1 MDPNN
6 VNGGA
11 LLPDDNVDQNNI
23 VNGALSGH
31 VESSPSSG
39 ERPSKRLRRSP
50 SGNDTQAGNDAPV
63 PAEQLSLPAE
73 VWADVMKF
81 LPLSDILTCGA
92 VSRSLLHETMPLLT
106 LLRIDKAS
114 QMHLGVATRFRDVTE
129 IHIHSLMKE
138 VLIEID
144 IDGGEIKDVVVDLET
159 RIKSIPFISRFLPT
173 LERVHFG
180 GKNQNGRDVEGFVP
194 ADAYFFEG
202 DDIYPHDGPWESMKA
217 FIDMI
222 SGAFCVGAF
231 PRHLNISGLAC
242 PNIVNSIGRDCTT
255 CQRAC
260 KSFPLES
267 VVAFESKGSSSSSAR
282 SGRPYGLDV
291 CLPVA
296 EIESIIENRA
306 GGKELLRSDARL
318 LRLLGSG
325 RRWELKPDDNSGRAL
340 LIVKYTQTQLDE
352 IKRVIQY
359 AELDVKKLSPQKV
372 HEAVSNSFLGGRSLP
387 QNSQCHLSDESLLYL
402 KDEVGLFI
410 DTSRSRLVVSSSDIC
425 PYLKPIVNIL
435 VKFYDEG
442 SISPFRFRH
451 TAIVGDCFKL
461 LRRLLEFES
470 DIAMEGVNDA
480 IPGLAKALD
489 LQTNKENQIEAASAL
504 GIIFAKG
511 TEEQRKQVVD
521 AGVIPKFTRIL
532 NSSEDSITKIALLG
546 LVDILVGEK
555 KEHVEAMVKA
565 GGIPK
570 LVEMLH
576 SSDDVRVKGSHSLLI
591 IAASDHIQDVI
602 DAKAHDGLFRM
613 ILSDEQVEHLPKC
626 SILLRKIFEVGNP
639 PIQQAIESNLLPRLV
654 QILKRSQVK
663 TVEANLAFVC
673 ISLASLANEDNIE
686 LLTRDTGLLPLL
698 VGLQDSS
705 IEAVSVQAA
714 TCLDHVAKI
723 QTSFDVECE
732 EPLSWGEYRVLELV
746 DSDDVSAASF
756 EEAVE
761 VSDEQVELE
770 EQQAKAANASIRVYQ
785 ADLSA
790 NAGEERE
797 TPSLL
802 GIPRGLLQKILIY
815 ATETQTELNILATV
829 CRKFCTTIVG
839 TCVSDEDM
847 AEIRALHPSH
857 RYRATTVG
865 LRNIRRFQKYTDNE
879 IMEVLCDKG
888 LVDEHECFYADE
900 LHKLAANILARMNPF
915 GATVSFRLRG
925 DTVVHLFGA
934 YLKCCIL

>member
-1 MDPNN
+1 
-6 VNGGA
+6 
-11 LLPDDNVDQNNI
+11 
-23 VNGALSGH
+23 
-31 VESSPSSG
+31 
-39 ERPSKRLRRSP
+39 
-50 SGNDTQAGNDAPV
+50 
-63 PAEQLSLPAE
+63 
-73 VWADVMKF
+73 
-81 LPLSDILTCGA
+81 
-92 VSRSLLHETMPLLT
+92 
-106 LLRIDKAS
+106 
-114 QMHLGVATRFRDVTE
+114 
-129 IHIHSLMKE
+129 
-138 VLIEID
+138 
-144 IDGGEIKDVVVDLET
+144 
-159 RIKSIPFISRFLPT
+159 
-173 LERVHFG
+173 
-180 GKNQNGRDVEGFVP
+180 
-194 ADAYFFEG
+194 
-202 DDIYPHDGPWESMKA
+202 
-217 FIDMI
+217 MI
-222 SGAFCVGAF
+222 SGAFGIGAF
-231 PRHLNISGLAC
+231 PSHLKISGLAC
-242 PNIVNSIGRDCTT
+242 PNIVNSMGRDCTT

-267 VVAFESKGSSSSSAR
+267 VVAFESDGSSSNNAR

-296 EIESIIENRA
+296 EIESIIESRP
-306 GGKELLRSDARL
+306 GGKELLRSDSRL

-325 RRWELKPDDNSGRAL
+325 RRWDLKPDDNSGQAL
-340 LIVKYTQTQLDE
+340 LIVKYTQAQLDE

-359 AELDVKKLSPQKV
+359 AELDVKKLCPQKV
-372 HEAVSNSFLGGRSLP
+372 HEAVSTSFLGGRSLP
-387 QNSQCHLSDESLLYL
+387 QNSQCYLSDESLLYL

-410 DTSRSRLVVSSSDIC
+410 DTSRSRLCISSSDIR

-435 VKFYDEG
+435 VEYFDEQ
-442 SISPFRFRH
+442 SISPFRYE
-451 TAIVGDCFKL
+451 AILSDCFKL

-470 DIAMEGVNDA
+470 DTAMEGVNDA
-480 IPGLAKALD
+480 IPCLVKALD
-489 LQTNKENQIEAASAL
+489 FQTKEENQLEAASAL

-532 NSSEDSITKIALLG
+532 NSSEDSVTKIALLG

-565 GGIPK
+565 GGIPR

-613 ILSDEQVEHLPKC
+613 ILSDDQVEHLPKC

-639 PIQQAIESNLLPRLV
+639 PIQQAIDANLLPRLV

-673 ISLASLANEDNIE
+673 ISLASLANKDNIE
-686 LLTRDTGLLPLL
+686 SLTRDTGLLPLL

-785 ADLSA
+785 AEPSA
-790 NAGEERE
+790 HAGEERE

-802 GIPRGLLQKILIY
+802 GIPRGLLQTILIY

-829 CRKFCTTIVG
+829 CRKFRKTLVG
-839 TCVSDEDM
+839 TCVNDKDM
-847 AEIRALHPSH
+847 DPIRALHPSIG
-857 RYRATTVG
+857 YRALTIT
-865 LRNIRRFQKYTDNE
+865 LRNVRKCQKCTDNE
-879 IMEVLCDKG
+879 IIEVVCEADLDDG
-888 LVDEHECFYADE
+888 NECFYADE
-900 LHKLAANILARMNPF
+900 LNKLAANILARMNPF
-915 GATVSFRLRG
+915 GATVCFRLRG
-925 DTVVHLFGA
+925 DTVVHLFGT
-934 YLKCCIL
+934 YLKCH